1 MYFHSLKFLRQH
13 LRVYVNIG
21 IIFNVVRFF
30 YVPFCKTGSDV
41 VIEIITINND
51 TKYVTSDH
59 HKCKY
64 LNRFNIFIKGNFL
77 RKEARFFVF
86 CFYHKCQVWALTYGH
101 TLHIF
106 IDVGGKLTPIRRIK
120 CLFFAKIFI
129 LRRLNMRSR
138 CP

>member
-1 MYFHSLKFLRQH
+1 MIMFRFFFLFRNLYFHSLKFLRQH

-21 IIFNVVRFF
+21 IIFNVVGFF

-64 LNRFNIFIKGNFL
+64 LNRFNIFIK
-77 RKEARFFVF
+77 
-86 CFYHKCQVWALTYGH
+86 
-101 TLHIF
+101 
-106 IDVGGKLTPIRRIK
+106 
-120 CLFFAKIFI
+120 
-129 LRRLNMRSR
+129 
-138 CP
+138 